1 MSELDLGGFVATR
14 LLLHIGTQ
22 KSGTTYLQRALERL
36 AVKMRDQ
43 GVLYPIRLVG
53 KKEIYNHEPASYGLL
68 GREHY
73 PWVPQV
79 RADAERPAWEV
90 LVKKVREWPG
100 TAIVSGEAISV
111 VRRSGAEQLV
121 SSLDVAD
128 TQIII
133 TARDLGRVIPSSWQQ
148 HIRNGRSSKMPAY
161 IQTLA
166 NKRRGDLAAD
176 EALWESDPDLTFWR
190 AYAIGSLVKRW
201 QSVVGS
207 DRVTVVTVPGREAGP
222 DALWL
227 RFREGLGLN
236 DALPTNPPKVDTL
249 TANVGLTEAEVLLLA
264 AFNKAVEG
272 QGFDPKDVRAIRMRM
287 INEALTTRAH
297 RGKSVAL
304 PTDRLELV
312 RSWAE
317 QDVHAL
323 TQSGA
328 RVVGDINEL
337 LPSAQAVENGGPDL
351 DDLERAAG
359 QALALL
365 SGLASDTKNA

>member
-1 MSELDLGGFVATR
+1 MAGLDLGGLVATR

-22 KSGTTYLQRALERL
+22 KSGTTYLQRVLELL
-36 AVKMRDQ
+36 AVKLRDQ

-53 KKEIYNHEPASYGLL
+53 KKGIYNHEPASYGLL

-79 RADAERPAWEV
+79 RVDAERPAWDV
-90 LVKKVREWPG
+90 LVKKIREWPE

-111 VRRSGAEQLV
+111 VRQIGAEQLV
-121 SSLDVAD
+121 SSLNVAD
-128 TQIII
+128 THIII

-148 HIRNGRSSKMPAY
+148 HIRNGRSSKISAY

-166 NKRRGDLAAD
+166 NKRRGDLDAD

-201 QSVVGS
+201 QSVVGP

-222 DALWL
+222 DALWS
-227 RFREGLGLN
+227 RFREGL
-236 DALPTNPPKVDTL
+236 ALSEVLPMNPPKVDTL
-249 TANVGLTEAEVLLLA
+249 AANVGLTEAEVLLLA
-264 AFNKAVEG
+264 AFNKAAEG
-272 QGFDPKDVRAIRMRM
+272 QRYDPKAVRAVRMRM
-287 INEALTTRAH
+287 INEALTTRAD

-304 PTDRLELV
+304 PSDRFDQV
-312 RSWAE
+312 SSWAK
-317 QDVHAL
+317 QDVARL
-323 TQSGA
+323 AESGA
-328 RVVGDINEL
+328 RVVGDVAEL
-337 LPSAQAVENGGPDL
+337 LPSAQTVETAGPDL

-365 SGLASDTKNA
+365 SGLASDTKNS

>member
-1 MSELDLGGFVATR
+1 MATR

-36 AVKMRDQ
+36 AVKLRDQ
-43 GVLYPIRLVG
+43 DVLYPIRLVG

-68 GREHY
+68 GRDHY

-79 RADAERPAWEV
+79 RVDAERPAWDA
-90 LVKKVREWPG
+90 LVKKVREWPE

-121 SSLDVAD
+121 SSLNVSD

-148 HIRNGRSSKMPAY
+148 HIRNGRSSKMSAY

-166 NKRRGDLAAD
+166 NKRRGDLDAD

-222 DALWL
+222 DALWM
-227 RFREGLGLN
+227 RFCEGLRLREV
-236 DALPTNPPKVDTL
+236 LPANPPKVDTL

-272 QGFDPKDVRAIRMRM
+272 HGYDPKDVRAVRMRM
-287 INEALTTRAH
+287 INEALTTRAN

-304 PTDRLELV
+304 PLDRFELV
-312 RSWAE
+312 RTWAQ
-317 QDVHAL
+317 QDVTTL
-323 TQSGA
+323 ETSGA
-328 RVVGDINEL
+328 RVVGDVAEL
-337 LPSAQAVENGGPDL
+337 LPSPGAVETAGPDL

-365 SGLASDTKNA
+365 SGLASETKIS

>member
-1 MSELDLGGFVATR
+1 MAELNLGGPVATR

-36 AVKMRDQ
+36 AGKLRDQ

-68 GREHY
+68 GHDHY

-79 RADAERPAWEV
+79 RVDAERPAWDA
-90 LVKKVREWPG
+90 LVKKVREWPE

-121 SSLDVAD
+121 SSLNVSD

-148 HIRNGRSSKMPAY
+148 HIRNGRSSKMTAY

-166 NKRRGDLAAD
+166 NKRRGDLDAD
-176 EALWESDPDLTFWR
+176 EVLWESDPDLTFWR

-222 DALWL
+222 DALWS
-227 RFREGLGLN
+227 RFCEGLRLREF
-236 DALPTNPPKVDTL
+236 LPADPPKVDTL

-272 QGFDPKDVRAIRMRM
+272 HGYDPKDVRAVRMRL
-287 INEALTTRAH
+287 INEALTTRAN

-304 PTDRLELV
+304 PVDRFELV
-312 RSWAE
+312 RAWAQ
-317 QDVHAL
+317 QDVTTL
-323 TQSGA
+323 ETSRA
-328 RVVGDINEL
+328 RVVGDVAEL
-337 LPSAQAVENGGPDL
+337 LPSPGAVETAGPDL

-359 QALALL
+359 QTLALL
-365 SGLASDTKNA
+365 SGLASETKNS

>member
-1 MSELDLGGFVATR
+1 
-14 LLLHIGTQ
+14 
-22 KSGTTYLQRALERL
+22 
-36 AVKMRDQ
+36 
-43 GVLYPIRLVG
+43 
-53 KKEIYNHEPASYGLL
+53 
-68 GREHY
+68 
-73 PWVPQV
+73 
-79 RADAERPAWEV
+79 
-90 LVKKVREWPG
+90 
-100 TAIVSGEAISV
+100 
-111 VRRSGAEQLV
+111 
-121 SSLDVAD
+121 
-128 TQIII
+128 
-133 TARDLGRVIPSSWQQ
+133 
-148 HIRNGRSSKMPAY
+148 
-161 IQTLA
+161 
-166 NKRRGDLAAD
+166 
-176 EALWESDPDLTFWR
+176 
-190 AYAIGSLVKRW
+190 LVKRW

-365 SGLASDTKNA
+365 SGLASDTKNASLN

>member
-1 MSELDLGGFVATR
+1 MAGLDLGGLVATR

-22 KSGTTYLQRALERL
+22 KSGTTYLQRVLELL
-36 AVKMRDQ
+36 AVKLRDQ

-53 KKEIYNHEPASYGLL
+53 KKGIYNHEPASYGLL

-79 RADAERPAWEV
+79 RVDAERPAWDV
-90 LVKKVREWPG
+90 LVKKIREWPE

-111 VRRSGAEQLV
+111 VRQIGAEQLV
-121 SSLDVAD
+121 SSLNVAD
-128 TQIII
+128 THIII

-148 HIRNGRSSKMPAY
+148 HIRNGRSSKISAY

-166 NKRRGDLAAD
+166 NKRRGDLDAD

-201 QSVVGS
+201 QSVVGP

-222 DALWL
+222 DALWS
-227 RFREGLGLN
+227 RFREGL
-236 DALPTNPPKVDTL
+236 ALSEVLPMNPPKVDTL
-249 TANVGLTEAEVLLLA
+249 AANVGLTEAEVLLLA
-264 AFNKAVEG
+264 AFNKAAEG
-272 QGFDPKDVRAIRMRM
+272 QRYDPKAVRAVRMRM
-287 INEALTTRAH
+287 INEALTTRAN

-304 PTDRLELV
+304 PSDRFDQV
-312 RSWAE
+312 SSWAK
-317 QDVHAL
+317 QDVARL
-323 TQSGA
+323 AESGA
-328 RVVGDINEL
+328 RVVGDVAEL
-337 LPSAQAVENGGPDL
+337 LPSAQTVETAGPDL

-365 SGLASDTKNA
+365 SGLASDTKNS